1 MDVFEALNHRKM
13 LNRKYCSIIWTILQM
28 GSGAASCDRSSGKT
42 VPVAEAATAVPTFVL
57 KSWTRQVSRVEKW
70 MLDRQSGNELELKNM
85 EAEYESKKRHL
96 ECTRMRDELELKTM
110 EAACES
116 KKQSLKSRWGVNCLA
131 GTLNFAAG
139 ICVAV
144 FLFDANKWVY

>member
-1 MDVFEALNHRKM
+1 
-13 LNRKYCSIIWTILQM
+13 M

-42 VPVAEAATAVPTFVL
+42 VPVAEAATKKPIIVIQ
-57 KSWTRQVSRVEKW
+57 WTRQVSRVEKW

-96 ECTRMRDELELKTM
+96 ECTRLRDELELKTM

-116 KKQSLKSRWGVNCLA
+116 KKQSLKSRRESDKTIVEMFTEMIAEATKKKGLKKPVTCT
-131 GTLNFAAG
+131 G
-139 ICVAV
+139 
-144 FLFDANKWVY
+144 